1 MSWWTKDRE
10 EKLKS
15 LWRTGHSGSSI
26 AKILGN
32 GATRNSVLGKSFRL
46 KLEARVISKKS
57 KLKSNTEKDNFPE
70 INTQKLGR
78 KGKFRA
84 LLLSKDFPEENP
96 TPLGELNDN
105 HCKYPLGPKLEPAKF
120 FCGRK
125 PVQKDGGRYPYCEL
139 HLLVSYVSRNEK
151 EEDSIADEDIPKFL
165 EQRVKK
171 VKSA

>member
-1 MSWWTKDRE
+1 MSWWTKERE

-15 LWRTGHSGSSI
+15 LWRAGHSGSSI

-57 KLKSNTEKDNFPE
+57 TSKTLTKRYSSPE
-70 INTQKLGR
+70 IKTQKLGR

-84 LLLSKDFPEENP
+84 LLLSKDFPEENA

-105 HCKYPLGPKLEPAKF
+105 HCRYPLGLKLEPAKF

-139 HLLVSYVSRNEK
+139 HLLISYVSRNEK
-151 EEDSIADEDIPKFL
+151 EEDSIADEDIPKFM
-165 EQRVKK
+165 EQKVKK
-171 VKSA
+171 IKSA

>member
-1 MSWWTKDRE
+1 MFWSWLEQAFQEPNRGQEDSCGE
-10 EKLKS
+10 LVQ
-15 LWRTGHSGSSI
+15 TGAAVFFIGCPH
-26 AKILGN
+26 
-32 GATRNSVLGKSFRL
+32 
-46 KLEARVISKKS
+46 
-57 KLKSNTEKDNFPE
+57 NFPE